1 MVYEY
6 IRHRADRMPCRWG
19 ALNTEWVSIK
29 LMVDR
34 AGGYGLAARAGQGLD
49 SPPGAQR
56 FPSHFTLHSH
66 CIQGRQLDTLSVVGE

>member
-1 MVYEY
+1 M
-6 IRHRADRMPCRWG
+6 G

-49 SPPGAQR
+49 SPPGA
-56 FPSHFTLHSH
+56 
-66 CIQGRQLDTLSVVGE
+66 

>member
-19 ALNTEWVSIK
+19 HLTRNGYQLSLWLIEQ
-29 LMVDR
+29 
-34 AGGYGLAARAGQGLD
+34 GGYGLAVRAGQGLD

-56 FPSHFTLHSH
+56 FSSHFTLHSH
-66 CIQGRQLDTLSVVGE
+66 CIQGRQLDPLSVVGE